1 VAFSMAWIH
10 AGGGDCGG
18 GGTAAAVRLLAGFR
32 AGLYRCLTRRAD
44 ALFGVADAVLCAG
57 GRVTDLARLSLV
69 PEFGRGHGALY
80 DGLNAGRV
88 EVARLRWAVGCLP
101 LPAWPDGRIRL
112 AVDVCSWLRPDART
126 SPGRMFCHVRGRGK
140 NAGQVIPGWPYS
152 FVAALGP
159 GASSWALL
167 LDAVRIGPDDDETAL
182 AAGQVREVVGRLA
195 AAGAWRDGDP
205 DIIIVLDAGYHV
217 TRLAWLLADLPV
229 ALAARL
235 RPDRV
240 FYAAA
245 PPKAP
250 SAAGRQPRHGT
261 AVSCADAATWGG
273 AAVTQAADTPG
284 YGPVQVRA
292 WHRMHQKL
300 TRQPGSGWED
310 YPRDAELPLIQGTLI
325 QLTATRPRPGY
336 PALTPMWLWAS
347 VPDADDAEV
356 RALWQAYHR
365 RFDIE
370 HTFRFLKQQLG
381 WARPLLRDPAAAD
394 RWTWLIIAAYDQLY
408 LARPLAAAVRLPW
421 QRPQPPGAMTPA
433 RVRAGFRAV
442 RETTGS
448 PVNTA
453 KPSTPGPGRPK
464 GSANKNKAPRQ
475 PVGKRHPK
483 RKKHAK
489 KTNRTG

>member
-1 VAFSMAWIH
+1 
-10 AGGGDCGG
+10 
-18 GGTAAAVRLLAGFR
+18 
-32 AGLYRCLTRRAD
+32 
-44 ALFGVADAVLCAG
+44 
-57 GRVTDLARLSLV
+57 
-69 PEFGRGHGALY
+69 
-80 DGLNAGRV
+80 
-88 EVARLRWAVGCLP
+88 
-101 LPAWPDGRIRL
+101 
-112 AVDVCSWLRPDART
+112 
-126 SPGRMFCHVRGRGK
+126 
-140 NAGQVIPGWPYS
+140 
-152 FVAALGP
+152 
-159 GASSWALL
+159 
-167 LDAVRIGPDDDETAL
+167 
-182 AAGQVREVVGRLA
+182 
-195 AAGAWRDGDP
+195 
-205 DIIIVLDAGYHV
+205 
-217 TRLAWLLADLPV
+217 
-229 ALAARL
+229 
-235 RPDRV
+235 
-240 FYAAA
+240 
-245 PPKAP
+245 
-250 SAAGRQPRHGT
+250 
-261 AVSCADAATWGG
+261 
-273 AAVTQAADTPG
+273 
-284 YGPVQVRA
+284 
-292 WHRMHQKL
+292 MHQKL

-325 QLTATRPRPGY
+325 QLAATRPRPGY

>member
-1 VAFSMAWIH
+1 MASSMAWIH
-10 AGGGDCGG
+10 AGDGDCGG
-18 GGTAAAVRLLAGFR
+18 GKAAAVRLLAGFR
-32 AGLYRCLTRRAD
+32 AELYRCLARRAD

-88 EVARLRWAVGCLP
+88 DVARLRWAVGCLP

-112 AVDVCSWLRPDART
+112 AVDVSSWLRPDART
-126 SPGRMFCHVRGRGK
+126 SPERMFCHVKGRGK

-167 LDAVRIGPDDDETAL
+167 LDAVRTGPDDEPTAL

-205 DIIIVLDAGYHV
+205 DIIIVLDAGYHA

-229 ALAARL
+229 VLAARL

-250 SAAGRQPRHGT
+250 RAAGRQPRHGT
-261 AVSCADAATWGG
+261 AVSCADAATWDG

-284 YGPVQVRA
+284 YGPVRVQA

-300 TRQPGSGWED
+300 ARQPGSGWED
-310 YPRDAELPLIQGTLI
+310 YPRDAELPLVEGTLI
-325 QLTATRPRPGY
+325 QLTATRQRPGC

-347 VPDADDAEV
+347 VPQADDAEV

-370 HTFRFLKQQLG
+370 HAFRFLKQQLG
-381 WARPLLRDPAAAD
+381 WARPLLRGPAAAD

-433 RVRAGFRAV
+433 RVRAGFRVV
-442 RETTGS
+442 RATTGS

-453 KPSTPGPGRPK
+453 KPSTAGPGRPK
-464 GSANKNKAPRQ
+464 GSRNKNKAPRH

-483 RKKHAK
+483 RRKQAN